1 MKSLIVR
8 VVTVCAFVGL
18 SQVASAD
25 EMADSL
31 KKLAQENIS
40 QWLSSSVVQDQIT
53 AQNSKHK
60 GMSEPD
66 IIAMD
71 KKWRAETGASSQPMI
86 SEILGKELSS
96 YLSQVKDESA
106 GLYTEIFVMDNLGMN
121 VGQSDV
127 TSDYW
132 QGDEAKWQ
140 ETYLKGANAIHIGEV
155 EMDES
160 SQQLQ
165 VQLSLPV
172 VDNNGSVI
180 GAVTVGVNVDAL

>member
-1 MKSLIVR
+1 MKSAYVKSVLGISMLAVSSF
-8 VVTVCAFVGL
+8 AG
-18 SQVASAD
+18 AD
-25 EMADSL
+25 EVKESL
-31 KKLAQENIS
+31 TALAKSEVQS
-40 QWLSSSVVQDQIT
+40 WLNSPLVFEQVK

-60 GMSEPD
+60 GMSESD
-66 IIAMD
+66 IVSLD
-71 KKWRAETGASSQPMI
+71 QQWRAETSASDQPLI
-86 SEILGKELSS
+86 KKVLATELSA
-96 YLSQVKDESA
+96 YLSEVKEKSA
-106 GLYTEIFVMDNLGMN
+106 GKYTEIFVMDAVGLN

-140 ETYLKGANAIHIGEV
+140 KTFQAGADSIHIGEV

-172 VDNNGSVI
+172 VENGTVI
-180 GAVTVGVNVDAL
+180 GAVTIGVNVDAL

>member
-1 MKSLIVR
+1 MKSAIGKL
-8 VVTVCAFVGL
+8 ALGL
-18 SQVASAD
+18 ALVASSHMAMAD
-25 EMADSL
+25 EVKDSL
-31 KKLAQENIS
+31 TALAKNEVQ
-40 QWLSSSVVQDQIT
+40 QWLNSSLVREQIK

-60 GMSEPD
+60 GMSEAE
-66 IIAMD
+66 IVSLD
-71 KKWRAETGASSQPMI
+71 KQWRAETSASDQPLI
-86 SEILGKELSS
+86 KKVLGTELSS
-96 YLSQVKDESA
+96 YLADVKEKSA
-106 GLYTEIFVMDNLGMN
+106 GKYTEIFVMDALGLN

-140 ETYLKGANAIHIGEV
+140 KTYQAGPDSIHIGDV

-172 VDNNGSVI
+172 VEKGSVI
-180 GAVTVGVNVDAL
+180 GAVTIGVNVDAL